1 MARNAESG
9 LTLVEI
15 VMVIVIVGILAGGS
29 MLYIRQII
37 ELWDFTSFR
46 SEIVAQ
52 GRVAL
57 GRMSRD
63 IRQIRN
69 STSVFYANGTRL
81 QFNDTDNVSINYYL
95 SNNINLMRNNDI
107 LAEGVSSLVFS
118 YYNQTNQIIANPLV
132 RPQETD
138 IRRINIKLNIFSGD
152 QNKTLETQIYPRNI
166 GG

>member
-1 MARNAESG
+1 MARNGERG
-9 LTLVEI
+9 LTLIEI

-29 MLYIRQII
+29 MIYIRQVI

-46 SEIVAQ
+46 GEIVAQ

-69 STSVFYANGTRL
+69 GTAVFYANGTRF
-81 QFNDTDNVSINYYL
+81 QFNDINNASVNYYL
-95 SNNINLMRNNDI
+95 FNSINLMRNNDI
-107 LAEGVSSLVFS
+107 LADGVSSLIFS
-118 YYNQTNQIIANPLV
+118 YYNQTNQIIVNPLV
-132 RPQETD
+132 SPQETD
-138 IRRINIKLNIFSGD
+138 IRRINIKLNIFSGN
-152 QNKTLETQIYPRNI
+152 QNKTLETQVCPRNI